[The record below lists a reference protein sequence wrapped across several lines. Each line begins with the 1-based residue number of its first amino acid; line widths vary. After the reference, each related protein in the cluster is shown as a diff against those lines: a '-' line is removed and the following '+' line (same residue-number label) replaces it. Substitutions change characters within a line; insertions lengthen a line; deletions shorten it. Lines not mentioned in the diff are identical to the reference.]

1 MPLTQLPSPQWI
13 EASIISEMPDPK
25 PSSEA
30 KKIVDQDHLD
40 GDESNP

>member
-1 MPLTQLPSPQWI
+1 MPLTHLPSPQWI
-13 EASIISEMPDPK
+13 EASIISDIPDPK

-30 KKIVDQDHLD
+30 KRIVDQDLLD